1 MEILS
6 LKKTEHTPKIE
17 LDPNKGTLDFEGR
30 SIPKD
35 AKEFYTPIFKWLEE
49 YIKTPQAKTHV
60 KIYIDY
66 FNTGS
71 SMYLTNLFKRLNELY
86 ESGKEVSVEWLY
98 DEDDEDI
105 QSEGEMFKRYINAP
119 FEIVMVKGEG

>member
-6 LKKTEHTPKIE
+6 LKKTEHTPKVE
-17 LDPNKGTLDFEGR
+17 LDPDKGTLDFEGR
-30 SIPKD
+30 SIPRD
-35 AKEFYTPIFKWLEE
+35 AKEFYIPIFEWLEE
-49 YIKTPQAKTHV
+49 YIKNPQPKTSV

-71 SMYLTNLFKRLNELY
+71 SVYLSNLFKRLNVLY
-86 ESGKEVSVEWLY
+86 ESGNEVSVQWLY

-105 QSEGEMFKRYINAP
+105 QTEGEMFKQNINAP
-119 FEIVMVKGEG
+119 FEIVMVKGE